1 MSRFAEDALGL
12 LETAEAARRLGG
24 EAAETAI
31 LISERGGIRIVSE
44 PGWSLDGLRA
54 HYGARTAY
62 RLSLHQGTIRVEGK
76 EPGQACVLESES
88 PARAARFLL
97 PHAALRW

>member
-62 RLSLHQGTIRVEGK
+62 RLSLHHGTIRVEGK

-97 PHAALRW
+97 PQAALRW

>member
-1 MSRFAEDALGL
+1 M

-62 RLSLHQGTIRVEGK
+62 LLSLHHGTIRVEGK